1 MAYPLNTFND
11 AQPAP
16 APRTGVGRFTQEVV
30 LVLGLALII
39 FATMALASYSPH
51 DAAWSTSGTGG
62 PLHNWAGKLG
72 AWLADV
78 AYVALGFSAWWC
90 LPDGSALE
98 VNHVDAG
105 RPTAFWYAEVEYPTV
120 AAANAWQPAAWGLAD
135 YLSDEV
141 TGQPGQSMGAYWLQ
155 TRG

>member
-72 AWLADV
+72 RGWRMWPMWPWVFRPGGAWRRPCA
-78 AYVALGFSAWWC
+78 
-90 LPDGSALE
+90 
-98 VNHVDAG
+98 AG
-105 RPTAFWYAEVEYPTV
+105 
-120 AAANAWQPAAWGLAD
+120 WGA
-135 YLSDEV
+135 SRA
-141 TGQPGQSMGAYWLQ
+141 G
-155 TRG
+155 

>member
-39 FATMALASYSPH
+39 FATMAVPGQLF
-51 DAAWSTSGTGG
+51 AARCRLVHVRHGRPAAQLGRQT
-62 PLHNWAGKLG
+62 G

-78 AYVALGFSAWWC
+78 AYVALGFSA
-90 LPDGSALE
+90 
-98 VNHVDAG
+98 
-105 RPTAFWYAEVEYPTV
+105 
-120 AAANAWQPAAWGLAD
+120 
-135 YLSDEV
+135 
-141 TGQPGQSMGAYWLQ
+141 
-155 TRG
+155 

>member
-90 LPDGSALE
+90 VTPPSQKAAR
-98 VNHVDAG
+98 VDM
-105 RPTAFWYAEVEYPTV
+105 RYDQTNRSTFS
-120 AAANAWQPAAWGLAD
+120 AAAGWPPFIQRVTPPSQPRTAAATHHQA
-135 YLSDEV
+135 EKPRA
-141 TGQPGQSMGAYWLQ
+141 T
-155 TRG
+155 

>member
-90 LPDGSALE
+90 
-98 VNHVDAG
+98 VG
-105 RPTAFWYAEVEYPTV
+105 RPC
-120 AAANAWQPAAWGLAD
+120 AAGWGA
-135 YLSDEV
+135 SRA
-141 TGQPGQSMGAYWLQ
+141 G
-155 TRG
+155 

>member
-51 DAAWSTSGTGG
+51 DAWTMWSLFLRRKQFV
-62 PLHNWAGKLG
+62 PLRRKLSKG
-72 AWLADV
+72 IQAPADSV
-78 AYVALGFSAWWC
+78 RLLKRS
-90 LPDGSALE
+90 
-98 VNHVDAG
+98 
-105 RPTAFWYAEVEYPTV
+105 
-120 AAANAWQPAAWGLAD
+120 
-135 YLSDEV
+135 
-141 TGQPGQSMGAYWLQ
+141 
-155 TRG
+155 